1 MSMTSRWF
9 ASVILFAA
17 GVAAAEP
24 QVSETSA
31 GNPTVTATAT
41 APAPVAGAKDSRS
54 LREIL
59 DSATRLFTAGSYD
72 QAIGEFQL
80 AYQKRQLPTLLFNI
94 AQAHRK
100 AGHWAEALALYER
113 FLKDDPKSA
122 LLPEA
127 EAHAAAM
134 RARLDAEKASA
145 EREAAE
151 RLAKRR
157 TEEAEALA
165 IAREAERKKA
175 DEALLLAA
183 KQKEKPVYKK
193 AWFWGL
199 LGGIAAAGA
208 ITAGVIIG
216 VRLREPASDLG
227 VRVVDF

>member
-1 MSMTSRWF
+1 MTSRWF
-9 ASVILFAA
+9 ASVILFVA

-24 QVSETSA
+24 QASETSA

-41 APAPVAGAKDSRS
+41 APAPAPAAGAKDSRS

-134 RARLDAEKASA
+134 RARLDAERASA

-151 RLAKRR
+151 RLAKKRA
-157 TEEAEALA
+157 EEAEALA

-175 DEALLLAA
+175 EDALLLASKA
-183 KQKEKPVYKK
+183 KEPPVYKK
-193 AWFWGL
+193 AWFWGVI
-199 LGGIAAAGA
+199 GGVVAAGA
-208 ITAGVIIG
+208 ITAGVVIG
-216 VRLREPASDLG
+216 IQQREPSSDLG

>member
-1 MSMTSRWF
+1 MTSRWF
-9 ASVILFAA
+9 ARSVFLCAVSVSA
-17 GVAAAEP
+17 PTLHAQEP
-24 QVSETSA
+24 PSPSA
-31 GNPTVTATAT
+31 SG
-41 APAPVAGAKDSRS
+41 APAQSLPPPGNGKDNRP
-54 LREIL
+54 LREVL
-59 DSATRLFTAGSYD
+59 DSATRHFQNSEYD
-72 QAIGEFQL
+72 QAIAEFQL
-80 AYQKRQLPTLLFNI
+80 AYTKRQLPTLLFNI

-100 AGHWAEALALYER
+100 AGHFSEALALYER

-134 RARLDAEKASA
+134 RARLDAERASA

-151 RLAKRR
+151 RLAKKR

-183 KQKEKPVYKK
+183 KAKEPPVYKK
-193 AWFWGL
+193 AWFWGII
-199 LGGIAAAGA
+199 GGVVAASA
-208 ITAGVIIG
+208 ITAGVVIG
-216 VRLREPASDLG
+216 IKLREPASDLG

>member
-1 MSMTSRWF
+1 MTSRLF
-9 ASVILFAA
+9 ASAILLA
-17 GVAAAEP
+17 
-24 QVSETSA
+24 
-31 GNPTVTATAT
+31 TVTATAQPQPDPRSS
-41 APAPVAGAKDSRS
+41 AASPAASAAPVAGKDTRG

-59 DSATRLFTAGSYD
+59 DSATRHFAAGEYE
-72 QAIGEFQL
+72 QAIVEFQL

-100 AGHWAEALALYER
+100 ASHWAEALALYER
-113 FLKDDPKSA
+113 FLKEDPKSA

-134 RARLDAEKASA
+134 RARLDAERASA
-145 EREAAE
+145 ERETAE
-151 RLAKRR
+151 RLAKKR

-165 IAREAERKKA
+165 IAREAERKRA
-175 DEALLLAA
+175 EDALMLSA

-208 ITAGVIIG
+208 ITAGVVIG
-216 VRLREPASDLG
+216 LRLREPASDLG